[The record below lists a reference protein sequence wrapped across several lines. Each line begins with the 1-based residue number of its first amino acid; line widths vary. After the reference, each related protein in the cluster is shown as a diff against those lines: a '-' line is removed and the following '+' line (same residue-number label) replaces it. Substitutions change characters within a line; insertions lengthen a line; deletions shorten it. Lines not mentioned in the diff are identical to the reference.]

1 MVDVALISGIIIIAV
16 AVITLIRI
24 IKPLLE
30 GVVVIILIVIGSALI
45 FHSTPLVGLP
55 NFHIPISEGPNIVGV
70 NGGMDNTTD
79 IAIFNAYPIPIGSF
93 SISIGGKKA
102 GVLNSALTIGG
113 FKFGVVVV
121 NSTRHGTVVLNS
133 SSRFLGFS
141 VGSLSAE
148 YNYT

>member
-30 GVVVIILIVIGSALI
+30 GIVVIVLVVIGSALI
-45 FHSTPLVGLP
+45 FHSAPLIGLP

-70 NGGMDNTTD
+70 NAGVDNTTD
-79 IAIFNAYPIPIGSF
+79 IAVFNAYPIPIGSF
-93 SISIGGKKA
+93 SVSVGGKKA
-102 GVLNSALTIGG
+102 GVLNSALAIGG
-113 FKFGVVVV
+113 FKFGVVVI

-133 SSRFLGFS
+133 SSQFLGFS
-141 VGSLSAE
+141 LGGLSTQ